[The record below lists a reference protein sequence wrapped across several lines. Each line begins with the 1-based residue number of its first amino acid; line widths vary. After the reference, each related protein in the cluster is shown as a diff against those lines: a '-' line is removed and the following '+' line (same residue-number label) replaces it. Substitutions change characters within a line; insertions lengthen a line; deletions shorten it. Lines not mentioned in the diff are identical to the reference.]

1 MINVHEASQ
10 FLETII
16 REAGALSLEYRK
28 ELKTIRVEQ
37 KATDRDIVTEA
48 DQAVESFLRK
58 EIGEK
63 YPDHA
68 VLGEEEGE
76 TGSSP
81 CRWIIDPIDGTIA
94 FLHGQ
99 YQYSVSIALEVEGRT
114 ELAAVFAP
122 ALNDLF
128 TARRGK
134 GAFLNGTPLHVSDT
148 EKIGDAVF
156 ASGFPCIRAGMK
168 ETNLPLFSEMM
179 MHIRDFRRGG
189 SAALELCFVAS
200 GQQDGYWEKHI
211 EIYDV
216 AAGILMVEEAGG
228 QVSDYR
234 GGREGLPTE
243 VLATNGRIHRQS
255 LDVIRPF
262 TSSR

>member
-1 MINVHEASQ
+1 MINLNEAQ
-10 FLETII
+10 IFLKDII
-16 REAGALSLEYRK
+16 KEAGDISLEYRK
-28 ELKTIRVEQ
+28 RLKTIRVEH

-48 DQAVESFLRK
+48 DKAVESFLRK
-58 EIGEK
+58 KISEK

-76 TGSSP
+76 TGSHD
-81 CRWIIDPIDGTIA
+81 CRWIVDPIDGTIA

-99 YQYSVSIALEVEGRT
+99 YQYSISIALEISGRL

-128 TARRGK
+128 TAVRGG
-134 GAFLNGTPLHVSDT
+134 GAFLNGNPIHVSDT
-148 EKIGDAVF
+148 GKIGDSVF

-179 MHIRDFRRGG
+179 VNIRDFRRGG
-189 SAALELCFVAS
+189 SAALDLCFVAC
-200 GQQDGYWEKHI
+200 GQYDGYWEKHI

-216 AAGILMVEEAGG
+216 AAGILLVQEAGG
-228 QVSDYR
+228 LVTDYS
-234 GGREGLPTE
+234 GGIDGLPTE
-243 VLATNGRIHRQS
+243 VLATNGLIHDQS
-255 LDVIRPF
+255 MDVIRPF
-262 TSSR
+262 VKG